1 MKRFISV
8 RRQFKFIWCR
18 ESCKSGRRGF
28 EISKLTAHIAQFLSV
43 IKCTFPHLA
52 VNQVANVT
60 LSASAELVKC
70 ASGATNQCVFVTPW
84 FTLWHS
90 LLPSLSCVPAQT
102 RYSLHVTINL
112 SLDALT
118 EQRRATSSRSL
129 FMELCG
135 GGACLYFGFHIYRER
150 MSFSLAS
157 LARLLFKRILG
168 ARCVLL
174 FALLPRTC
182 MFNLIVQR
190 SCDRLLPV
198 VSQLWRWRCCKVD
211 KEIHAVSFACATLVS
226 KSHLL

>member
-1 MKRFISV
+1 LQIWTLRGWN
-8 RRQFKFIWCR
+8 FKTYCSHRAILAVV
-18 ESCKSGRRGF
+18 E
-28 EISKLTAHIAQFLSV
+28 V

-112 SLDALT
+112 SQDALT

-157 LARLLFKRILG
+157 LARLLFKHS
-168 ARCVLL
+168 RC
-174 FALLPRTC
+174 ALCFTLCPTPSH
-182 MFNLIVQR
+182 MHVQPYC
-190 SCDRLLPV
+190 SLSPA

-211 KEIHAVSFACATLVS
+211 KEIHAVSSACATLVS